1 MDGQL
6 QFNENQAPVWE
17 EEEVLEVDGV
27 DGGATVWKY
36 LYLKIGDMVGFML
49 YVCYNNFFQKQ

>member
-6 QFNENQAPVWE
+6 QFNEDQAPVWE

-36 LYLKIGDMVGFML
+36 LTCLSRTLKDR
-49 YVCYNNFFQKQ
+49 